1 MTGLRAAVFSVLAS
15 LSAFGDADPPRLV
28 ITEVMT
34 DPRIEYGCYVEV
46 HNLGPTPAPLD
57 GLCLQVHSRMIELAP
72 FEEEVGAEIPP
83 DGFAVVLE
91 GEYTRGYEVPEEAI
105 RLRDAGLVAR
115 LETGSTIAVCYRN
128 GEVLSSW
135 RMEEAASARGEA
147 WVRDDPANEG
157 QWAGWHCSA
166 ELSPGRRNRS
176 LVQYFTQPGVPSSAV
191 EQALVAQIDGA
202 SESIDVAAYE
212 LDRVAVVEALCRA
225 ADRLGEGA
233 VRIVTEFYEYSQ
245 DEAGPVFALFEAAG
259 IDVVTDLDGQSRLF
273 HHKFFVFDEKRCWTG
288 SLNLTDRGFG
298 VQPNDAVLIHSPEVA
313 AAFHGEFE
321 EVFGGTFGNEK
332 VDDTEHEFEVDGV
345 DIEVYFSP
353 SDPARERLLEALKG
367 AKTSIDLLINHLT
380 DPDIMATVVERSQS
394 GVRVR
399 AVFDWMGATRSASR
413 DIQETLTD
421 GGVRIRYWGNT
432 QQFMHMKAAVVDAEG
447 DGAIVLT
454 GSYNYSLRASKEN
467 DENLIVIHGRETAA
481 AYQEQFRG
489 LWSEATDSPEKD

>member
-1 MTGLRAAVFSVLAS
+1 MTGLRVAVLATLAA
-15 LSAFGDADPPRLV
+15 LSALGQADPPRLV

-34 DPRIEYGCYVEV
+34 DPRVEFGCYVEV
-46 HNLGPTPAPLD
+46 YNPGPSPAPLD
-57 GLCLQVHSRMIELAP
+57 GLCLRIRSRMIELAP
-72 FEEEVGAEIPP
+72 FEQEADASIPP

-91 GEYTRGYEVPEEAI
+91 GEYTGGYRVPDEAI
-105 RLRDAGLVAR
+105 RLHDAGLVAR

-135 RMEEAASARGEA
+135 RNEGEPPTRGEA
-147 WVRDDPANEG
+147 WVRDDPSVEG
-157 QWAGWHCSA
+157 ERAGWHASD
-166 ELSPGRRNRS
+166 ETSPGRRNRF

-191 EQALVAQIDGA
+191 EEALVAQIDGA
-202 SESIDVAAYE
+202 AESIDVAAYE
-212 LDRVAVVEALCRA
+212 LDRVSVVEALCRA
-225 ADRLGEGA
+225 SDRLGEGA

-273 HHKFFVFDEKRCWTG
+273 HHKFFVFDQKRAWTG

-321 EVFGGTFGNEK
+321 EVFGGTFGDDK
-332 VDDTEHEFEVDGV
+332 VDDTEHEFKVDGV
-345 DIEVYFSP
+345 DLEVYFSP
-353 SDPARERLLEALKG
+353 SDPARERLLKALKG

-413 DIQETLTD
+413 DIQETLA
-421 GGVRIRYWGNT
+421 GAGVRIRYWGNT
-432 QQFMHMKAAVVDAEG
+432 QQFMHMKAAVVDA
-447 DGAIVLT
+447 DSDDAVVLT
-454 GSYNYSLRASKEN
+454 GSYNYSLRASQEN
-467 DENLIVIHGRETAA
+467 DENLLVIRGRETAA

-489 LWSEATDSPEKD
+489 LWSEARESPEKE